1 MKLIYSPNLNHAYI
15 VTEKQLAKLIYN
27 CVGIYCCVVT
37 RLFKYTSRSGAHCT
51 IVFQRR
57 LIIETTF
64 LVQQSTFIACTFILF
79 WQFVLVCQC
88 TLGYLSKH
96 SLLILGECLFVFV
109 DIFIQFPY
117 YNSTNL
123 SPTQC
128 QIDPN
133 FLMSKPC

>member
-27 CVGIYCCVVT
+27 CVGIYCCVVD
-37 RLFKYTSRSGAHCT
+37 LFKHTSRSGAHCT

-79 WQFVLVCQC
+79 RQ
-88 TLGYLSKH
+88 
-96 SLLILGECLFVFV
+96 FVFV
-109 DIFIQFPY
+109 CY
-117 YNSTNL
+117 TMHSVVNSKKD
-123 SPTQC
+123 SPSKFWRFVQMLRRSNC
-128 QIDPN
+128 LFACFCGLLHRKI
-133 FLMSKPC
+133 MSVLVGM